1 MQKAFIRRFWK
12 NKPSNNTPLNEKNL
26 NDLEAGVDEIDN
38 RVITLDLT
46 KLDKVSASGLMT
58 DFEINLETGDVT
70 LTYYSGS
77 KKTFHTN
84 FAKIALN
91 ITWDAEKERL
101 VLHMPDGSETYVD
114 LSTLITQFEFLE
126 SEEIYFEVTA
136 DGKVKAHL
144 KDYSISEEKL
154 RPNFLADIKTQAEI
168 ATKQAEEAA
177 TARSL
182 ATTEADR
189 AKMEADKAA
198 QYSNIVAPDF
208 YVDVDTLTLCMKD
221 GVGVEFIVVDNVIY
235 WKVA

>member
-1 MQKAFIRRFWK
+1 MQKAHERINWK
-12 NKPSNNTPLNEKNL
+12 DFPSKDTAVNAKNL
-26 NDLEAGVDEIDN
+26 NKMDGALDEVDN
-38 RVITLDLT
+38 RTITLDLT
-46 KLDKVSASGLMT
+46 KFDKVSASGLMT

-91 ITWDAEKERL
+91 ITWDSANERL
-101 VLHMPDGSETYVD
+101 VLHMPDGSKTYVD
-114 LSTLITQFEFLE
+114 LSTIITQFEFLE
-126 SEEIYFEVTA
+126 SDEIYFEISA
-136 DGKVKAHL
+136 DGKVRAHL
-144 KDYSISEEKL
+144 KDYSIGEKKL

-177 TARSL
+177 TAKNL

-189 AKMEADKAA
+189 AKVEADKAA

-208 YVDVDTLTLCMKD
+208 YVDVDTMTLCMKE
-221 GVGVEFIVVDNVIY
+221 GVGVDFIVVDNVIY

>member
-1 MQKAFIRRFWK
+1 MQKAHERINWK
-12 NKPSNNTPLNEKNL
+12 DFPSKDTAVNAKNL
-26 NDLEAGVDEIDN
+26 NKMDAALDEIDN

-46 KLDKVSASGLMT
+46 KLDKVSASGMITGFGL
-58 DFEINLETGDVT
+58 NLETGDIT

-77 KKTFHTN
+77 KQVIPTN

-91 ITWDAEKERL
+91 ITWDSANERL

-177 TARSL
+177 TAQSL

-208 YVDVDTLTLCMKD
+208 YVDVDTMTLCMKD
-221 GVGVEFIVVDNVIY
+221 GVGVDFIVVDNVIY